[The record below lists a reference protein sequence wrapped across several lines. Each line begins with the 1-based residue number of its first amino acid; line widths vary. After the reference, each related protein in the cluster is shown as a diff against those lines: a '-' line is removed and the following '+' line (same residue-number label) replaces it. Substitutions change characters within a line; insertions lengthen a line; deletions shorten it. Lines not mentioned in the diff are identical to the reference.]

1 MKKKTKWIGSIVIA
15 VGLLSAVFI
24 ACTCYFRFAASMIY
38 KESSQHLREIYTQVN
53 KSFQGIATK
62 KWGILQVWDEYLREM
77 EDDEKVRD
85 FIQRQ
90 KEEWMFTD
98 FYFLCSDGS
107 FLTVEGKSGF
117 MDFKE
122 DMARLVRAREPV
134 LVNAVLP
141 GSPELQ
147 VFAIPSEGGTYEKFS
162 YDAIAISYDSSDMI
176 STLNVTTFDGQADS
190 YIISENGRVLF
201 DNVGETKRTVFNF
214 LAFLEN
220 ESDMSVEEI
229 ETLRQEFED
238 RKSGITTFRS
248 HGETYYLIYDPV
260 GIQDKIVLGVVPSKV
275 ANSCMNRLQM
285 VTMVVFISIAAV
297 LGLAVVAVL
306 VRNYRR
312 SLEAKNTDIRYR
324 EELFGTLSD
333 NVDDIFLMLDV
344 DDLKLNYV
352 SPNIKR
358 LMGISVDETQ
368 ELKDILEK
376 RVFGQADVGI
386 MSELLQLSDGEH
398 SEWKQVYV
406 RSDTNET
413 RYFHVMA
420 YRTDICGQQKYIIVL
435 SDRTQEQQMYQSL
448 SNALELAKSANR
460 AKSNFLANMSHDIR
474 TPMNAI
480 IGFASLLGREVRNP
494 EKVREYTR
502 KITLSGQH
510 LLGII
515 NDILD
520 MSKIESGQTAL
531 NVSSFSLTETVK
543 EAHMLVLAQA
553 SAKYQKFELYT
564 KGKIPEKVQGD
575 RVRLNQILVNL
586 LSNAVKYT
594 QNGGQI
600 SLTLEALPQNI
611 RNHAHIRFVVADNG
625 YGMSSE
631 FVKTI
636 FDPFSREK
644 TEQKSEIQGT
654 GLGMAITKNIVDLM
668 GGTITVQSAPGKG
681 SVFTVE
687 LELLMAD
694 EREQD
699 KKETDAQ
706 QVKVSLEGLHILA
719 AEDNELNAE
728 ILQEI
733 LGIEGADCEI
743 VQNGQEAVNRFER
756 AKAGE
761 FDLIFMDI
769 QMPVM
774 DGYEAARR
782 IRCLEHPDAK
792 TIPIIAMTANAFE
805 EDVKNA
811 LEAGMN
817 AHTAKPVD
825 MKKVKEIVMQLR
837 G

>member
-1 MKKKTKWIGSIVIA
+1 MKKKTKWISSIFIA
-15 VGLLSAVFI
+15 ICLLLASSI

-38 KESSQHLREIYTQVN
+38 EESSQHLREIYTQVN
-53 KSFQGIATK
+53 NSFQGIATK
-62 KWGILQVWDEYLREM
+62 KWGILQVWDEYLREI

-90 KEEWMFTD
+90 KEEWKFTD
-98 FYFLCSDGS
+98 FYFLCSDEN
-107 FLTVEGKSGF
+107 FITVEGKSGF

-122 DMARLVRAREPV
+122 DMARLVRDREPV
-134 LVNAVLP
+134 LVNVALP

-147 VFAIPSEGGTYEKFS
+147 VFAIPSEVGTYKNFS

-190 YIISENGRVLF
+190 YVITENGRVLF
-201 DNVGETKRTVFNF
+201 DNVGETERIIFNF

-220 ESDMSVEEI
+220 DSDMSTEEI
-229 ETLRQEFED
+229 EMLRQEFKD
-238 RKSGITTFRS
+238 RKSGVMTFHA

-260 GIQDKIVLGVVPSKV
+260 GIQDKIVLGVVPFKV

-285 VTMVVFISIAAV
+285 VTMVVFISIGAV
-297 LGLAVVAVL
+297 LALVVVAVL

-312 SLEAKNTDIRYR
+312 NLEAKNTDIRYR

-358 LMGISVDETQ
+358 LMGISVDGTQ

-376 RVFGQADVGI
+376 SVFGHADVDI

-398 SEWKQVYV
+398 REWKQEYV

-413 RYFHVMA
+413 RYFRVMA
-420 YRTDICGQQKYIIVL
+420 YRTDICGQQKYIVVL

-480 IGFASLLGREVRNP
+480 IGFASLLGREIKNP

-502 KITLSGQH
+502 KIILSGQH

-520 MSKIESGQTAL
+520 MSKIESGRTAL
-531 NVSSFSLTETVK
+531 NVSVFSLTETVR

-553 SAKYQKFELYT
+553 SAKYQKFEYCI
-564 KGKIPEKVQGD
+564 KGKVPDTVQGD

-600 SLTLEALPQNI
+600 LLTLEVLPQNI
-611 RNHAHIRFVVADNG
+611 RNHAHVRFVVADNG

-636 FDPFSREK
+636 FESFSREQ
-644 TEQKSEIQGT
+644 TEQKLEIQGT

-668 GGTITVQSAPGKG
+668 GGTITVKSEPGKG

-687 LELLMAD
+687 LELLVVD
-694 EREQD
+694 EQRNDEE
-699 KKETDAQ
+699 ETDTQ
-706 QVKVSLEGLHILA
+706 QIKVSLEGLHIW
-719 AEDNELNAE
+719 
-728 ILQEI
+728 Q
-733 LGIEGADCEI
+733 
-743 VQNGQEAVNRFER
+743 
-756 AKAGE
+756 
-761 FDLIFMDI
+761 
-769 QMPVM
+769 
-774 DGYEAARR
+774 RR
-782 IRCLEHPDAK
+782 I
-792 TIPIIAMTANAFE
+792 
-805 EDVKNA
+805 
-811 LEAGMN
+811 MN
-817 AHTAKPVD
+817 SMPKFSG
-825 MKKVKEIVMQLR
+825 R
-837 G
+837 F